1 MIKVIVAEDI
11 DIIRKRII
19 KNINKESDMQVVG
32 EASTGLEITKVA
44 LSTDFDI
51 AVLDIEME
59 RIDAGIIAARKIREV
74 KTNAKI
80 IFLTL
85 HDNDDMIFSAL
96 GDGAVDYIIKS
107 EDTTSL
113 IEHIRLIT
121 DGKNPMNL
129 DLQRKLQTEFK
140 RLQKSES
147 DLMFFIKTI
156 AILTPAEK
164 ALIKLLVEGNSV
176 KDIAKKRYVEITT
189 VKTQISHILKK
200 LNVRRTR
207 DIVLQI
213 KEMNLES
220 LLDTEPKV

>member
-11 DIIRKRII
+11 DVIRKRII

-59 RIDAGIIAARKIREV
+59 RINAGIVAARKIREV
-74 KTNAKI
+74 KTDAKI

-107 EDTTSL
+107 EDTTPL
-113 IEHIRLIT
+113 IEHIRLVT
-121 DGKNPMNL
+121 EGKNPMNL

-147 DLMFFIKTI
+147 ELMFFIRTI

-176 KDIAKKRYVEITT
+176 KDIAKKRYVEVTT

>member
-11 DIIRKRII
+11 DVIRKRII

-59 RIDAGIIAARKIREV
+59 GIDAGIVAARKIREV
-74 KTNAKI
+74 KTDAKI

-107 EDTTSL
+107 EDTTPL
-113 IEHIRLIT
+113 IEHIRLVT
-121 DGKNPMNL
+121 EGKNPMNL

-147 DLMFFIKTI
+147 ELMFFIRTI

-176 KDIAKKRYVEITT
+176 KDIAKKRYVEVTT